1 MARKAVKPPETEP
14 ESVSELAASIY
25 LESLTAIRDE
35 IRGIIDKTIKPKGHD
50 PASRVAW
57 LAKQAASVAAEQ
69 RKAEKGELDA
79 IRKLAPAVVMTWIR
93 QQTAEYRARLV
104 REVSAIDSKER
115 RSVLG

>member
-1 MARKAVKPPETEP
+1 MARKAVKPPSDEQ
-14 ESVSELAASIY
+14 ESVADLAASIY

-35 IRGIIDKTIKPKGHD
+35 IRGIIRKTIKPKGHD

-79 IRKLAPAVVMTWIR
+79 IRKLSPVVVMTWIR
-93 QQTAEYRARLV
+93 QQPAEVRARLV
-104 REVSAIDSKER
+104 RDVSAIDSKER
-115 RSVLG
+115 KSVLG

>member
-1 MARKAVKPPETEP
+1 MTRKTAKSPSKTDETAAEVASSIAVE
-14 ESVSELAASIY
+14 VLSEL
-25 LESLTAIRDE
+25 RKE
-35 IRGIIDKTIKPKGHD
+35 IRGVIDGSAK
-50 PASRVAW
+50 SRRGDKHMRIAQ
-57 LAKQAASVAAEQ
+57 LGLKAAVVAAEQ

-79 IRKLAPAVVMTWIR
+79 IRKLSPEVVMTWIR